1 MCRLRST
8 IPSASKRLSQYSLF
22 FALSLG
28 FMLLHQKKNHQ
39 KIVFLVPH
47 AGVEPTNQKWC
58 PNLNRVCLPIPPMG
72 HIAEILGLEP
82 RRSDSKSEMLPIT
95 SYLNGRC
102 GRTRTCDTWF
112 WRPALYQTELHI
124 QASAPHTKVQ
134 GGRYLFHRIVGYKV
148 ESFPHPS
155 LYPLKVR
162 GRGVS

>member
-1 MCRLRST
+1 MQESNLQT
-8 IPSASKRLSQYSLF
+8 K
-22 FALSLG
+22 
-28 FMLLHQKKNHQ
+28 
-39 KIVFLVPH
+39 
-47 AGVEPTNQKWC
+47 EWC
-58 PNLNRVCLPIPPMG
+58 PSLNRVCLPFPPMG
-72 HIAEILGLEP
+72 HKAEILGLEP

-95 SYLNGRC
+95 SYLIIIIQLYADAAGVEPATCGFGDRC
-102 GRTRTCDTWF
+102 SNR
-112 WRPALYQTELHI
+112 TELRI